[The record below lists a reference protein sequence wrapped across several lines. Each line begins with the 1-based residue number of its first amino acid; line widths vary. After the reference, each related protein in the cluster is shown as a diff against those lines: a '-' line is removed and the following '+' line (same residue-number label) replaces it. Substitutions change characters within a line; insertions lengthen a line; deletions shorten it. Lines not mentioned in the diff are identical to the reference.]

1 MLRCYNTTNHHVSE
15 DEESPSHLISS
26 ASSTSALL
34 QRHDTRP
41 VLTCSPEG
49 RVSGRWRARTSQPGP
64 PSSSREDSSK
74 KRLQMRSARGPFTG
88 GGEGCGRKRAVCVWP
103 RAVCECVRLSVK
115 SARARCRHN
124 ADAIRPRDLLAQ
136 SDSQSQHHQIKPRSP
151 TSSGKITKGHT
162 HTYTHRLW
170 LEKNKY
176 EPNVSGSLSSRK
188 EAQSNALPFTCG
200 YRRL

>member
-115 SARARCRHN
+115 SPELAAATMQMLSGRATSWLSQ
-124 ADAIRPRDLLAQ
+124 IRKVSTIKSNHAAQ
-136 SDSQSQHHQIKPRSP
+136 RRQ
-151 TSSGKITKGHT
+151 GKSRKDTHT
-162 HTYTHRLW
+162 HTHTDY
-170 LEKNKY
+170 
-176 EPNVSGSLSSRK
+176 G
-188 EAQSNALPFTCG
+188 
-200 YRRL
+200 